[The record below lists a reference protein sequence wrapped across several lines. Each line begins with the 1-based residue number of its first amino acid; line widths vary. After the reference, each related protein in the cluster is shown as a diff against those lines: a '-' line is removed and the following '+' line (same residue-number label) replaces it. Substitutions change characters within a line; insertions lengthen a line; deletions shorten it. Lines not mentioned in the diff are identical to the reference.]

1 MSDLD
6 DDELRATRKLYG
18 VEWEEDKQI
27 QVGYY
32 VRTKRGEICKVLGI
46 RKEQKEGKRIYGHLA
61 YYLDNHKGSLTP
73 AFITK
78 HSPNLIDLVECGD
91 YVNGMLVVSVI
102 DLDEES
108 NYIPTRI
115 VFTNRDEKCT
125 LPQLKIYKEDIKTI
139 VTHEQFNSVMY
150 KVKE

>member
-6 DDELRATRKLYG
+6 DDELRATRKLNG

-27 QVGYY
+27 QVGDY

-46 RKEQKEGKRIYGHLA
+46 RKEQKDGKRIYGYLA

-73 AFITK
+73 AFIIK

-91 YVNGMLVVSVI
+91 YVNGEKVVGKDNNCI
-102 DLDEES
+102 LLLTDEGQTFLRNIFES
-108 NYIPTRI
+108 KYI
-115 VFTNRDEKCT
+115 ES
-125 LPQLKIYKEDIKTI
+125 I
-139 VTHEQFNSVMY
+139 VTQEQFNSVMY